1 MRYLKMKTNMP
12 AGEQLS
18 RRRGRTGLTRLF
30 LLFSVFIW
38 ISCDSKLSELFA
50 SESPSIFALNPASE
64 YDPLMQALKGE
75 TGQATSL
82 LWFTDVHEN
91 RANLKRILSWY
102 DHYQA
107 CYDGIIALGDQQNMY
122 FTDDFSWWAED
133 GASKVMQV
141 VGNHD
146 AWISK
151 SIYEEGNYEGQVVRG
166 YGKGNP
172 FYIISQKDVYA
183 KFFAPY
189 IASWGVIQP
198 DGAASIGAC
207 YYYKDYGKVR
217 LVVVDCK
224 HYGTVDDMDE
234 NNLSY
239 QDRWLEGVLE
249 DAREKGLAVMVA
261 SHYSPAAATL
271 IPCAYTRKEATG
283 LYSDRLDSAAYKKVA
298 RFIDKGGE
306 FVCWMSGHGHYDE
319 IGVLEADPRQL
330 LIRCATANHN
340 RGKSASRHVG
350 TKSQDSF
357 NCISVDTD
365 AKLVYIVKVGAD
377 ENEDGTR
384 KRILRYRYRDFTDDA
399 GQTHERGLLECD

>member
-1 MRYLKMKTNMP
+1 
-12 AGEQLS
+12 
-18 RRRGRTGLTRLF
+18 
-30 LLFSVFIW
+30 
-38 ISCDSKLSELFA
+38 
-50 SESPSIFALNPASE
+50 
-64 YDPLMQALKGE
+64 
-75 TGQATSL
+75 
-82 LWFTDVHEN
+82 
-91 RANLKRILSWY
+91 
-102 DHYQA
+102 
-107 CYDGIIALGDQQNMY
+107 
-122 FTDDFSWWAED
+122 
-133 GASKVMQV
+133 
-141 VGNHD
+141 
-146 AWISK
+146 
-151 SIYEEGNYEGQVVRG
+151 
-166 YGKGNP
+166 
-172 FYIISQKDVYA
+172 
-183 KFFAPY
+183 
-189 IASWGVIQP
+189 
-198 DGAASIGAC
+198 
-207 YYYKDYGKVR
+207 
-217 LVVVDCK
+217 
-224 HYGTVDDMDE
+224 
-234 NNLSY
+234 
-239 QDRWLEGVLE
+239 
-249 DAREKGLAVMVA
+249 MVA

-340 RGKSASRHVG
+340 RSKSASRHVG